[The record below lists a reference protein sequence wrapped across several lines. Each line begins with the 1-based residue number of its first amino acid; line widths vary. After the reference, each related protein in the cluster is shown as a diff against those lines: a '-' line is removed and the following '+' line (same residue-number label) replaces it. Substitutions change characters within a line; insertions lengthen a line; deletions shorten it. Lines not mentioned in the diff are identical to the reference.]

1 MTRGIFIAVTLATA
15 WGLGLAQPD
24 LLGCA
29 PAPRSGESVGITD
42 ETALIIW
49 DDANDVEHFIRR
61 ATFAGTARDF
71 GFLVPTPNR
80 PRVEPADSDVFQEL
94 SRITEPRT
102 EHRTETS
109 LSFNCAGSPRAG
121 ADRTSSIPV
130 PDGVIVLEQKQVGNL
145 EAAVLAFRADK
156 TRKVEDTADELL
168 NWLTT
173 RGYAVR
179 PELTEWLAPYIDKN
193 WVITAFKI
201 AGQPGEGPPSAGASF
216 AIKASS
222 IHMTFKTEQPY
233 FPYREPAAQRDPHS
247 SATPRALRVYV
258 AARKRMAG
266 TIGESVPW
274 TAQTVWANS
283 ITDSERSGLLERLKL
298 PAETSLGK
306 WWITEFED
314 SSTPRFGTDEVYF
327 QPSMDRGPVARA
339 PIVVIT
345 YKNPWW
351 AGPLA
356 IILVLAVCGAGLM
369 LVRRYTG
376 SSEENAQPDRPP
388 PLPRNPS
395 SKTSDGM
402 PRADPRRWS

>member
-1 MTRGIFIAVTLATA
+1 
-15 WGLGLAQPD
+15 
-24 LLGCA
+24 
-29 PAPRSGESVGITD
+29 
-42 ETALIIW
+42 
-49 DDANDVEHFIRR
+49 
-61 ATFAGTARDF
+61 
-71 GFLVPTPNR
+71 
-80 PRVEPADSDVFQEL
+80 
-94 SRITEPRT
+94 
-102 EHRTETS
+102 
-109 LSFNCAGSPRAG
+109 
-121 ADRTSSIPV
+121 
-130 PDGVIVLEQKQVGNL
+130 
-145 EAAVLAFRADK
+145 
-156 TRKVEDTADELL
+156 
-168 NWLTT
+168 
-173 RGYAVR
+173 
-179 PELTEWLAPYIDKN
+179 
-193 WVITAFKI
+193 
-201 AGQPGEGPPSAGASF
+201 
-216 AIKASS
+216 
-222 IHMTFKTEQPY
+222 
-233 FPYREPAAQRDPHS
+233 
-247 SATPRALRVYV
+247 
-258 AARKRMAG
+258 MAG

-298 PAETSLGK
+298 PAETALGK